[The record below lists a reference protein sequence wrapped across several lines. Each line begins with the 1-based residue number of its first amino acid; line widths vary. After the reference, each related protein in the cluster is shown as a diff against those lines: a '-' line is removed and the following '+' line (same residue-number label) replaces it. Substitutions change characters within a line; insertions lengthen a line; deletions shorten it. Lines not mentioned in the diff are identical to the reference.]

1 MKTKELIE
9 YLQGF
14 DTESEVLVIAA
25 NPKERKK
32 YDGEM
37 FGITDGGQPI
47 FYIEISNESVIPNEK
62 EIAAAVQDEREAEQ
76 E

>member
-14 DTESEVLVIAA
+14 DAESEVVVITA

-47 FYIEISNESVIPNEK
+47 F
-62 EIAAAVQDEREAEQ
+62 
-76 E
+76 

>member
-25 NPKERKK
+25 NPKGRKE

-47 FYIEISNESVIPNEK
+47 FYIEISNESNLDEK
-62 EIAAAVQDEREAEQ
+62 EIAAAVKDEREAKQ
-76 E
+76 R

>member
-1 MKTKELIE
+1 M
-9 YLQGF
+9 
-14 DTESEVLVIAA
+14 VIAA

-47 FYIEISNESVIPNEK
+47 FCIEISNESDLDEK
-62 EIAAAVQDEREAEQ
+62 EIAAAVQDEREEKQ
-76 E
+76 R